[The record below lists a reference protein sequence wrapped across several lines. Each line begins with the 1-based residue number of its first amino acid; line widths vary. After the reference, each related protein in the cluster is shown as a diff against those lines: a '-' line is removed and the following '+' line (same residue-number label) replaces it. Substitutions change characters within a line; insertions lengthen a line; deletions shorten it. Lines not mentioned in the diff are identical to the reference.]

1 MNSVNT
7 FYRRFVRMRVADG
20 GRGQILL
27 IAAGLVLILVLLEW
41 YFDFDFSLGI
51 LYIFPVMIAATLL
64 TRWQIVAAAAFCA
77 YTRGLFT
84 ADETHLEHVLR
95 FCMATIAYS
104 GCGLW
109 IYQIADSR
117 RVVLKHYSRLRY
129 EQRMRRR
136 AQEQL
141 RLLAESS
148 PAAILTM
155 DGNGT
160 IVAAN
165 RAAETMLQ
173 PERPLLGQEIRKFMP
188 LFHEALK
195 LPSGIG
201 DISTSASAWARRNDG
216 TLVPTTTWFSIYGEE
231 GNRHLAAIVV
241 DMSNE
246 VREREHAQYEQI
258 VNHDRILASAVS
270 HEIRNLCSAIFV
282 VASNMERSSAIA
294 RDPDFAALKNLA
306 AGLRDLASVDLRKK
320 TRMKLS
326 SARLQEIAQEVR
338 VIIGQDWI
346 EIGGQFEWLMPENL
360 PAVRANR
367 QGLIQTLLNLSQNSL
382 RAVHGLPQPQFT
394 IESSFHEGQV
404 SLRVC
409 DTGPGM
415 QATENLFQPFRSES
429 DGSGLG
435 LYVSRALIESFDGEL
450 RFEPTDTGCCFII
463 TLPAAHNE
471 DQPTELSQAEAEQ
484 EHA

>member
-1 MNSVNT
+1 
-7 FYRRFVRMRVADG
+7 MRVAGG
-20 GRGQILL
+20 GRSHVLL
-27 IAAGLVLILVLLEW
+27 IAAALVSVLVLLEW

-51 LYIFPVMIAATLL
+51 LYIFPVMIAATIL
-64 TRWQIVAAAAFCA
+64 TRWQIVIAAAFCA

-95 FCMATIAYS
+95 FCMATIAYT

-141 RLLAESS
+141 RLLAQSS

-155 DGNGT
+155 DCDGK

-165 RAAETMLQ
+165 QAAETMLQ
-173 PERPLLGQEIRKFMP
+173 SREPLIGQKIQKYVGLFHDALQLPAGMGEIR
-188 LFHEALK
+188 
-195 LPSGIG
+195 
-201 DISTSASAWARRNDG
+201 TSANAWARCADG
-216 TLVPTTTWFSIYGEE
+216 TLLPVTTWFSIYGE
-231 GNRHLAAIVV
+231 GTTRHLAAIVV
-241 DMSNE
+241 DTSNE

-258 VNHDRILASAVS
+258 VSHDRILASAVS

-294 RDPDFAALKNLA
+294 GDPDFMALKNLA
-306 AGLRDLASVDLRKK
+306 AGLRDLASVDLRNK
-320 TRMKLS
+320 TRMRVRS
-326 SARLQEIAQEVR
+326 VRLQELAEELR
-338 VIIGQDWI
+338 VIIGQDW
-346 EIGGQFEWLMPENL
+346 EDIGGEFEWRVADDL
-360 PAVRANR
+360 PPVRANH

-382 RAVHGLPQPQFT
+382 RAIQGTAAPRFT
-394 IESSFHEGQV
+394 IETALHDGRV

-409 DTGPGM
+409 DTGPGI
-415 QATENLFQPFRSES
+415 QVTEHLFQPFRPES

-435 LYVSRALIESFDGEL
+435 LYVSRALVESFGGEL
-450 RFEPTDTGCCFII
+450 RFEPTIAGCCFMI
-463 TLPAAHNE
+463 TLLAAQDE
-471 DQPTELSQAEAEQ
+471 DPDTQASPKEKQEQ
-484 EHA
+484 A

>member
-1 MNSVNT
+1 
-7 FYRRFVRMRVADG
+7 MRIAD

-27 IAAGLVLILVLLEW
+27 IASGLVLVLVLLEW

-51 LYIFPVMIAATLL
+51 LYIFPVMIAASIL
-64 TRWQIVAAAAFCA
+64 TRWQIVIAAAFCA

-84 ADETHLEHVLR
+84 ADETHLEHLLR
-95 FCMATIAYS
+95 FCMATIAYT

-129 EQRMRRR
+129 EQNMRRH

-165 RAAETMLQ
+165 RAAGTMLQ
-173 PERPLLGQEIRKFMP
+173 VEEALPGQEIRKFMP

-201 DISTSASAWARRNDG
+201 NISTSASAWARRKDG
-216 TLVPTTTWFSIYGEE
+216 TLVPTTTWFSIYEE
-231 GNRHLAAIVV
+231 GNKRYLAAIVV
-241 DMSNE
+241 DISNE

-258 VNHDRILASAVS
+258 VSHDRILASAVS

-306 AGLRDLASVDLRKK
+306 TGLRDLASVDLRKK
-320 TRMKLS
+320 TRVKLS
-326 SARLQEIAQEVR
+326 PVRLQEIAPDVN
-338 VIIGQDWI
+338 VIIGQDWM
-346 EIGGQFEWLMPENL
+346 EIGGEFKWHIPEDL

-382 RAVHGLPQPQFT
+382 RAVNGSSQPRFT
-394 IESSFHEGQV
+394 IDTSIEEGRV
-404 SLRVC
+404 FLRVC

-415 QATENLFQPFRSES
+415 RTTEHLFQPFRPES

-435 LYVSRALIESFDGEL
+435 LYVSRALIESFGGAL
-450 RFEPTDTGCCFII
+450 RFEPTDAGCCFVI
-463 TLPAAHNE
+463 TLLAAHNE
-471 DQPTELSQAEAEQ
+471 DQPTELDPAETEQ

>member
-1 MNSVNT
+1 
-7 FYRRFVRMRVADG
+7 MRSADG

-27 IAAGLVLILVLLEW
+27 IAAGLVSILVLLEW

-51 LYIFPVMIAATLL
+51 LYIFPVMIAATIL
-64 TRWQIVAAAAFCA
+64 TRWQIVFAAAFCA

-84 ADETHLEHVLR
+84 ADETQLEHLLR

-148 PAAILTM
+148 PAGILTM
-155 DGNGT
+155 DSRGV
-160 IVAAN
+160 ILAAN
-165 RAAETMLQ
+165 RAAEVMLQ
-173 PERPLLGQEIRKFMP
+173 VKEPLTGQEISKYVP
-188 LFHEALK
+188 LFHDALK

-201 DISTSASAWARRNDG
+201 EVSTSASAWTRRTDG
-216 TLVPTTTWFSIYGEE
+216 TLVPTTTWFSIYGE
-231 GNRHLAAIVV
+231 GSMRHLAAIVV

-294 RDPDFAALKNLA
+294 LDPDFAALKNLA

-320 TRMKLS
+320 TRTRLS
-326 SARLQEIAQEVR
+326 AVRLQDIVNDVR
-338 VIIGQDWI
+338 VIIGQDWV
-346 EIGGQFEWLMPENL
+346 EIGGEFDWDISEDI

-382 RAVHGLPQPQFT
+382 RAIQGLPEPRFMIQT
-394 IESSFHEGQV
+394 TTHGDKV
-404 SLRVC
+404 SLRIS

-415 QATENLFQPFRSES
+415 KPTKHLFQPFRPES

-435 LYVSRALIESFDGEL
+435 LYVCRALIESFGGEL
-450 RFEPTDTGCCFII
+450 RFEPTDIGCCFVI
-463 TLPAAHNE
+463 TLLAEHNR
-471 DQPTELSQAEAEQ
+471 DLSDSFDVAEVTQ